1 MEQKKLGFGWMR
13 LPVLQDGEIDMEQ
26 VKKMADLFLKNG
38 FTYLDTSFAYH
49 GGKSE
54 AAVREAVVKR
64 HPRESFT
71 IATKFPTFAVQS
83 EDEVEGIFAKQL
95 QNLGTDYVDYYL
107 LRTLNTKFYNGV
119 DGKGGVVKTCHLF
132 EHARK
137 WKEEGKIKHLG
148 FSFHDN
154 AELLDQILTENPD
167 VEFVQI
173 IVNYFD
179 WESYFIQP
187 KACYDVIRRHGKQV
201 VVMEPVKGGVLADHA
216 AQALR
221 YAASKDGVLTVLSGM
236 SNLEQMEQNIA
247 TMRDFTP
254 LTADEE
260 AQLLQSAKEIK
271 AQGPLHMSDFTKYEK
286 IKFHGIPV
294 AAILDGYNACLVQ
307 PNPFFAGELNY
318 LPNELLK
325 LGVTD
330 IKQPFPEESVTLNG
344 EDITPM
350 VREAWDWLIAHS
362 FAM

>member
-1 MEQKKLGFGWMR
+1 M
-13 LPVLQDGEIDMEQ
+13 
-26 VKKMADLFLKNG
+26 
-38 FTYLDTSFAYH
+38 
-49 GGKSE
+49 
-54 AAVREAVVKR
+54 
-64 HPRESFT
+64 
-71 IATKFPTFAVQS
+71 
-83 EDEVEGIFAKQL
+83 
-95 QNLGTDYVDYYL
+95 
-107 LRTLNTKFYNGV
+107 
-119 DGKGGVVKTCHLF
+119 
-132 EHARK
+132 
-137 WKEEGKIKHLG
+137 
-148 FSFHDN
+148 
-154 AELLDQILTENPD
+154 
-167 VEFVQI
+167 
-173 IVNYFD
+173 
-179 WESYFIQP
+179 
-187 KACYDVIRRHGKQV
+187 IRRHGKQV

-247 TMRDFTP
+247 TMRDFAP

-271 AQGPLHMSDFTKYEK
+271 AQGPLHTSDFTKYEK

-307 PNPFFAGELNY
+307 PNPYFAGELNY

-330 IKQPFPEESVTLNG
+330 IKQTSPEESVTLNG

-350 VREAWDWLIAHS
+350 VKEAWDWLIAHS

>member
-1 MEQKKLGFGWMR
+1 M
-13 LPVLQDGEIDMEQ
+13 
-26 VKKMADLFLKNG
+26 
-38 FTYLDTSFAYH
+38 
-49 GGKSE
+49 
-54 AAVREAVVKR
+54 
-64 HPRESFT
+64 
-71 IATKFPTFAVQS
+71 
-83 EDEVEGIFAKQL
+83 
-95 QNLGTDYVDYYL
+95 
-107 LRTLNTKFYNGV
+107 
-119 DGKGGVVKTCHLF
+119 
-132 EHARK
+132 
-137 WKEEGKIKHLG
+137 
-148 FSFHDN
+148 
-154 AELLDQILTENPD
+154 
-167 VEFVQI
+167 EFVQI

-221 YAASKDGVLTVLSGM
+221 YAAGKDGVLTVLSGM

-271 AQGPLHMSDFTKYEK
+271 AQGPLHSSDFTKYEK

-330 IKQPFPEESVTLNG
+330 VKQPFPEETVTLNG

-350 VREAWDWLIAHS
+350 VKEAWDWLIAHS